1 MKVSQLIHAMDRDE
15 EIVIDDY
22 DAPVDKMTIYEGTV
36 RGIKKDNP
44 VNQMHIESIAVCN
57 DTIIV
62 LAVKQRERR

>member
-22 DAPVDKMTIYEGTV
+22 DAKMTIYEGAV

-44 VNQMHIESIAVCN
+44 VNKMHIESIAARN
-57 DTIIV
+57 YTIIV